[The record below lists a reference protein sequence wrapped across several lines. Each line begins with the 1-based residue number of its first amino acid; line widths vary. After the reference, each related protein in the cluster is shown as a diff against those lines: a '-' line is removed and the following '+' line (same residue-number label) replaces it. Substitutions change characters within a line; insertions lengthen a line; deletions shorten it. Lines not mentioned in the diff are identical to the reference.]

1 MSKTRILKDRLEE
14 AIEKEKQFTHSSES
28 DIDKSI
34 QRIIIDIEYL
44 QKSLSTGIATTPHYQ
59 SEPMKIASAIDD
71 ETAKEMSIEKLC
83 LWVEALEEIKREIS
97 PLVTT
102 INSSL
107 ADLMENNTP
116 IMEIPSAP
124 VLKWGA
130 VRKSWDN
137 ESLLSEVRKR
147 IVKEAEDAG
156 LNEVQLVIINTAI
169 TQLNHVYRLAG
180 TNARI
185 KALKEMNIDPDEF
198 CESLPPVPKIQFL
211 NR

>member
-1 MSKTRILKDRLEE
+1 VSKTQILKDRLEE
-14 AIEKEKQFTHSSES
+14 AIEKEKQFTHSGES

-34 QRIIIDIEYL
+34 HRLVVEIEYL
-44 QKSLSTGIATTPHYQ
+44 NNLISTGIASTPHYQ
-59 SEPMKIASAIDD
+59 SEAMKIASAIND

-83 LWVEALEEIKREIS
+83 LWVEALEEIKREIG

-130 VRKSWDN
+130 TRKSWDN

-147 IVKEAEDAG
+147 IVKEAEEAG

-180 TNARI
+180 ANARI
-185 KALKEMNIDPDEF
+185 KALKEMGIDPDEY
-198 CESLPPVPKIQFL
+198 CESLPPVPRIQFL